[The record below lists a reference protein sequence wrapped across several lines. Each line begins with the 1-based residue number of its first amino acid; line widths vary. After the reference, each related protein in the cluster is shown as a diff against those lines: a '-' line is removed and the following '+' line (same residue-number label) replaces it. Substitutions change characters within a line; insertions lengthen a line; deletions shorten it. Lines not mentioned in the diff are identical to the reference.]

1 MKLTLHG
8 HDDRYAVEQLQL
20 SLFPDNT
27 EGEAVSSLHRG
38 KVWLTAVTK
47 ITVNGTTAAA
57 TRRIKAADET
67 VRLRRRALQQS
78 YYLAAKQLLPVT
90 PPWGALAG
98 VRPTKI
104 TTKHLLE
111 GGTPKSADKLLRD
124 VYYVTDDRR
133 RLAVDCSVSTVR
145 AVNLLQPSDL
155 SLYVGIPFCPTR
167 CTYCSFVSRTIGR
180 KTELLEPYLRAL
192 EQEIA
197 VTGRLLAQSGRT
209 VRTLYI
215 GGGTPTTLSAP
226 QMERLLRV
234 IRDNFDLSRCVE
246 FTVEGGRPDTL
257 DLEELQVIRSGGAD
271 RMSINP
277 QTMEDAVLRACGRPH
292 KAADVLRA
300 YGEAADAGFSAI
312 NMDLIAGLPAD
323 STAGFRRSLDA
334 VATLNPAN
342 ITVHTLAEGKPQGLF
357 DSLPSSLPPLTK
369 AYRIHSKAARVGF
382 TWPEDEEVEQQV
394 EAEWLEWLD
403 ASAGDDAEMVA
414 YAEQTLRALGYKPY
428 YLYRQKYM
436 SGSFENV
443 GWSRDNLDCLY
454 NIYMMEEV
462 HTILSLGGGGMN
474 KVNLPDGTLRRFHN
488 PKFPEQYIEMLP
500 GVLEQKQELFRLM
513 ADGK

>member
-111 GGTPKSADKLLRD
+111 GSTPKSADELLRD

-145 AVNLLQPSDL
+145 AVNMLQPSDL

-167 CTYCSFVSRTIGR
+167 W
-180 KTELLEPYLRAL
+180 PLR
-192 EQEIA
+192 
-197 VTGRLLAQSGRT
+197 
-209 VRTLYI
+209 
-215 GGGTPTTLSAP
+215 
-226 QMERLLRV
+226 
-234 IRDNFDLSRCVE
+234 
-246 FTVEGGRPDTL
+246 
-257 DLEELQVIRSGGAD
+257 
-271 RMSINP
+271 
-277 QTMEDAVLRACGRPH
+277 
-292 KAADVLRA
+292 
-300 YGEAADAGFSAI
+300 
-312 NMDLIAGLPAD
+312 
-323 STAGFRRSLDA
+323 
-334 VATLNPAN
+334 
-342 ITVHTLAEGKPQGLF
+342 
-357 DSLPSSLPPLTK
+357 
-369 AYRIHSKAARVGF
+369 
-382 TWPEDEEVEQQV
+382 
-394 EAEWLEWLD
+394 
-403 ASAGDDAEMVA
+403 
-414 YAEQTLRALGYKPY
+414 
-428 YLYRQKYM
+428 
-436 SGSFENV
+436 
-443 GWSRDNLDCLY
+443 
-454 NIYMMEEV
+454 
-462 HTILSLGGGGMN
+462 
-474 KVNLPDGTLRRFHN
+474 
-488 PKFPEQYIEMLP
+488 
-500 GVLEQKQELFRLM
+500 
-513 ADGK
+513 